1 MMPILLIKCEEEK
14 CHNLS
19 RDGIQEGFA
28 QKLTI
33 KEVEAVRRNKYY
45 DILNI
50 FQSENQVKKVFQW
63 YMQLKNMSEM
73 VQNT

>member
-1 MMPILLIKCEEEK
+1 MKCEEEK

-45 DILNI
+45 NILNI
-50 FQSENQVKKVFQW
+50 FESENQVKKVFQ
-63 YMQLKNMSEM
+63 
-73 VQNT
+73 

>member
-1 MMPILLIKCEEEK
+1 MPIVLMKCEEEK

-33 KEVEAVRRNKYY
+33 NVEAVRRNRYY
-45 DILNI
+45 NILNI
-50 FQSENQVKKVFQW
+50 FQPQNQVKKVFQW
-63 YMQLKNMSEM
+63 YMQLKNTSETI
-73 VQNT
+73 QNT